1 MAVPQ
6 NARRFHTVLGELV
19 KQCVF
24 AGKAGMI
31 GFCSGTVITVPY
43 IPYRSQVFFLIF
55 FHKNIAIYLVIWY
68 K

>member
-24 AGKAGMI
+24 AEKAGMI
-31 GFCSGTVITVPY
+31 GFYSGTVITVPY
-43 IPYRSQVFFLIF
+43 SNWKSRDFS
-55 FHKNIAIYLVIWY
+55 
-68 K
+68 